1 MAQPT
6 DWNHVWAITRSVL
19 EALYFLSGIGIL
31 IAAWYAA
38 RQVQIASDQIKTTKE
53 IAEANSRRESVKL
66 AAELCKYYAHEVVPA
81 QDAWLKKYAA
91 EKCTFLA
98 PIQQAAPAFIIKNG
112 DFAQVNYDLNRVTPE
127 WPKVNVEIVTFLN
140 KCESFAIPFAAGVA
154 DDGIGF
160 QETAAVFIN
169 GINALTPAIYYLR
182 QTQGVRYAS
191 VLKLWNI
198 WHDRMAAQAL
208 APALKG
214 LQELID
220 AAEKNKIK
228 PI

>member
-1 MAQPT
+1 MVQPT
-6 DWNHVWAITRSVL
+6 DWNHVWGVTRSVL
-19 EALYFLSGIGIL
+19 ETLYFLSGIGIL

-38 RQVQIASDQIKTTKE
+38 RQVQIASYQIKTTKE

-81 QDAWLKKYAA
+81 QEAFLKKYAV

-98 PIQQAAPAFIIKNG
+98 IQQGPAFVIKNG
-112 DFAQVNYDLNRVTPE
+112 DFAQVNYDLNRVPPE
-127 WPKVNVEIVTFLN
+127 WPKVSAEIVMFLN
-140 KCESFAIPFAAGVA
+140 KSESFAIPFAAGVA

-169 GINALTPAIYYLR
+169 TINVLTPAIYYLR
-182 QTQGVRYAS
+182 QTQGARYAS

-198 WHDRMAAQAL
+198 WHDRIAAQAL

-220 AAEKNKIK
+220 AAEKNKIR